1 MELLTVLFW
10 TLVGSVFSLVG
21 GIALLGHKK
30 LRDGAIRYGLPFGAG
45 ALLAAAFLSLLPEAL
60 EGSDI
65 HTVMVYA
72 LGGFLVFFVL
82 ERCLGWFHHH

>member
-30 LRDGAIRYGLPFGAG
+30 LRDGAIRYGFIITNRITMTKCMAG
-45 ALLAAAFLSLLPEAL
+45 ATR
-60 EGSDI
+60 
-65 HTVMVYA
+65 HTKP
-72 LGGFLVFFVL
+72 
-82 ERCLGWFHHH
+82 